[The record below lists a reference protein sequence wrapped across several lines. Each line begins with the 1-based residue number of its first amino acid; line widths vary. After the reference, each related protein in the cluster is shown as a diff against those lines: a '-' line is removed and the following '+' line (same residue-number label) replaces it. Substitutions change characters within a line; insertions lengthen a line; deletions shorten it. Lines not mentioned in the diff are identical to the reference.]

1 MGLFDLF
8 GSRAPAGYRDI
19 TVGDFEGEHVG
30 ARLVDVRE
38 PDEFVEAHIK
48 NSELVP
54 LSGLMNSCGD
64 WDRNQPYILIC
75 RSGNR
80 SGTAAQM
87 MAQKGFTNLM
97 NLAGGMIAWQRAG
110 YEIEK
115 GAPKK

>member
-8 GSRAPAGYRDI
+8 GGRASAGYRDI
-19 TVGDFEGEHVG
+19 TVGDFGAEHVG

-38 PDEFVEAHIK
+38 PGEFVEAHIK
-48 NSELVP
+48 DSELVP
-54 LSGLMNSCGD
+54 LSSLMSAARD
-64 WDRNQPYILIC
+64 WDRNVPYILIC

-87 MAQKGFTNLM
+87 MAQQGFTNLM

-110 YEIEK
+110 YEIETGPPRK
-115 GAPKK
+115 